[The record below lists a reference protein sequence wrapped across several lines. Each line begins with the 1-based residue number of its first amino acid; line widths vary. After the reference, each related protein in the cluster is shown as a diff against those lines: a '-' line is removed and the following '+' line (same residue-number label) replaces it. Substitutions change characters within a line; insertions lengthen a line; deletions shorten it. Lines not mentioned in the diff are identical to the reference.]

1 MVHPAERFVGPLAGD
16 FHRRQTGVRS
26 MRLFAICL
34 AIAGATLA
42 PAAEL
47 KISPTNSKIAFV
59 GTKTNGSH
67 NGGFKQFSGSV
78 SMPSDDF
85 SAATVNVEIV
95 VDSIFTDTQQL
106 TNHLKSP
113 DFFDAKT
120 NPKATFAS
128 TAVAASKKPGATHE
142 ITGNLTMHGVTN
154 PVTIPVKVTKD
165 ANGVSIDGTFTVQ
178 KEDFKMNYGKGMI
191 NNDVKVT
198 LSVKAAK

>member
-1 MVHPAERFVGPLAGD
+1 
-16 FHRRQTGVRS
+16 
-26 MRLFAICL
+26 MRLFAMCALLI
-34 AIAGATLA
+34 GTTLA
-42 PAAEL
+42 PATEL
-47 KISPTNSKIAFV
+47 KINSSNSKISFV

-78 SMPSDDF
+78 SMPGDDF
-85 SAATVNVEIV
+85 ASATVNVEIA

-128 TAVAASKKPGATHE
+128 TAVAASKKPGMTHD
-142 ITGNLTMHGVTN
+142 ITGNLTIHGVTK

-165 ANGVSIDGTFTVQ
+165 ANGVTIDGTFTVQ
-178 KEDFKMNYGKGMI
+178 KEEFKMVYGKGMI

-198 LSVKAAK
+198 LNVKAAK